1 MRMTVVRALLW
12 LPLCLYG
19 CGGGD
24 GEGPATPTTLP
35 HATTT
40 TTAST
45 TTTTLPPAGAN
56 VERIYVDSG
65 PTSQYVNGIFTSVTV
80 CVPGSDTACQRVD
93 DVLVDTGSSG
103 LRILSSALSLQ
114 LPQETGPQ
122 GNTLAECFSFVSGT
136 TWGPVQLA
144 DIKIAGERASSVSI
158 QVIGHP
164 DFSRIP
170 EECSDRGPVRNT
182 FDDLMANG
190 ILGVG
195 LFRQDC
201 GSQCSTTRD
210 SAMYYE
216 CASSTCTQT
225 TLEISRQVQ
234 NPVWLFPV
242 DNNGV
247 LIDLPSVEPSGAASV
262 QGSLIFGIGTRSN
275 NGLGSAR
282 VLATDQFG
290 TFTTFFDGRGYN
302 GSFIDSGSNGL
313 FFLDTALS
321 GIPTC
326 RTYSDW
332 YCPSATL
339 TLSATNRGTNGASST
354 VQFSVANAES
364 LFSQDASSAFSNLA
378 GPFGLRLFDWGLPF
392 FFGRRIYTAI
402 ESQNTP
408 AGPGPY
414 WAY

>member
-1 MRMTVVRALLW
+1 MRTTVVRALVW
-12 LPLCLYG
+12 IPLCLDG

-24 GEGPATPTTLP
+24 GEGPATTTTLP

-40 TTAST
+40 TTVST
-45 TTTTLPPAGAN
+45 TTTTLPPAGTN
-56 VERIYVDSG
+56 VERIYVDAG
-65 PTSQYVNGIFTSVTV
+65 PTNQYVNGVFTRVTV
-80 CVPGSDTACQRVD
+80 CLPGSDTACQTID

-103 LRILSSALSLQ
+103 LRILSSALSLE
-114 LPQETGPQ
+114 LPQQTGPH
-122 GNTLAECFSFVSGT
+122 GNALAECFPFVSGI

-144 DIKIAGERASSVSI
+144 DIKIAGEKASSVPI

-164 DFSRIP
+164 DVSRIP
-170 EECSDRGPVRNT
+170 DGCSDRGPVRNT
-182 FDDLMANG
+182 LNDLMANG

-201 GSQCSTTRD
+201 GVPCRVRQG
-210 SAMYYE
+210 SAIYYE
-216 CASSTCTQT
+216 CASSTCDPT
-225 TLEISRQVQ
+225 TVELLQQIQ
-234 NPVWLFPV
+234 NPVWLFPG

-247 LIDLPSVEPSGAASV
+247 VIDLPAVGASGAASV

-282 VLATDQFG
+282 VLATDQYG
-290 TFTTFFDGRGYN
+290 TFTTLFDGRGYS
-302 GSFIDSGSNGL
+302 GSSIDSGSNGL
-313 FFLDTALS
+313 FFLDSALT
-321 GIPTC
+321 GIQTC
-326 RTYSDW
+326 TTYPDW

-339 TLSATNRGTNGASST
+339 TLSATNRGVNGASST

-364 LFSQDASSAFSNLA
+364 LFSQDSSSAFSNLA
-378 GPFGLRLFDWGLPF
+378 GPFGLHLFDWGLPF
-392 FFGRRIYTAI
+392 FFGRKIYTAI
-402 ESQNTP
+402 ESQTTP